1 MKNRKLKEIKMDIRD
16 IIYDHSVKIQLALSV
31 LFFFFA
37 VDPVE
42 YFLGVMLAGHA
53 FLDWREGKPLI

>member
-1 MKNRKLKEIKMDIRD
+1 MDIRD